1 MHKLR
6 SSLAYVYVPVDPP
19 DGIDPTIYPCKM
31 ALITDD
37 GTEPGPGDWHS
48 ASWIGGDVALLT
60 GPGSA
65 ADFPDGEYFVFAQID
80 AGIEK
85 PVLPSG
91 RARIGLAA
99 GT

>member
-1 MHKLR
+1 MCVIFAEGLSNVACMLWAR
-6 SSLAYVYVPVDPP
+6 RRNVVREWVI
-19 DGIDPTIYPCKM
+19 GIAM
-31 ALITDD
+31 AV
-37 GTEPGPGDWHS
+37 
-48 ASWIGGDVALLT
+48 DVALLT